1 MPLPAPFPRVLS
13 IAGSDPGGGAGIQAD
28 LKTFGA
34 LGAYGTAAVTALTV
48 QNTQGVHRVHPL
60 PAELVAAQA
69 EAVLA
74 DIRIDAVKI
83 GMLPDADCIR
93 AVAEVLRRHPVS
105 FVVLDPVLHATSGM
119 PLSTGAASAV
129 LLAELLPLADLITPN
144 LSELA
149 RLSGQP
155 QAADEDE
162 MLAQGRLLLAQGAR
176 AVLLKGGHWENSSQA
191 RDWLLTADGQTHPF
205 SSPRIDTPHTHG
217 TGCTLSSAIAAL
229 RPQHDSLPA
238 AVAEAKRYLQ
248 GALETG
254 SRWQLGHGRGPL
266 AHFWRQPH
274 GQEH

>member
-1 MPLPAPFPRVLS
+1 MSLPAPFPRVLT
-13 IAGSDPGGGAGIQAD
+13 IAGSDSGGGAGIQAD

-34 LGAYGTAAVTALTV
+34 LDAYGASVITAVTV
-48 QNTQGVHRVHPL
+48 QNTQGVQGVHVL
-60 PAELVAAQA
+60 PPDIIEAQA
-69 EAVLA
+69 DAVLG

-83 GMLPDADCIR
+83 GILPDAACIR
-93 AVAEVLRRHPVS
+93 AAAAVLRRHPVP
-105 FVVLDPVLHATSGM
+105 FVVLDPVLVATSGDS
-119 PLSTGAASAV
+119 LAV
-129 LLAELLPLADLITPN
+129 EDTVSLMLTELMPLADLITPN

-162 MLAQGRLLLAQGAR
+162 MLAQGRLLLTQGAR

-238 AVAEAKRYLQ
+238 AVAEAKRYLH

>member
-1 MPLPAPFPRVLS
+1 MNPAAPFPRVLT
-13 IAGSDPGGGAGIQAD
+13 IAGSDPSGGAGIQAD

-34 LGAYGTAAVTALTV
+34 LGAYGTAALTALTV

-69 EAVLA
+69 EAILA

-93 AVAEVLRRHPVS
+93 AVAGVLRRHPVP
-105 FVVLDPVLHATSGM
+105 FVVLDPVLRATSGM
-119 PLSTGAASAV
+119 SLSTDAASTV
-129 LLAELLPLADLITPN
+129 LLTELLPLADLLTPN
-144 LSELA
+144 LNELA
-149 RLSGQP
+149 RLSGRP
-155 QAADEDE
+155 PAADEDD
-162 MLAQGRLLLAQGAR
+162 MQHQGRLLQTQGAR
-176 AVLLKGGHWENSSQA
+176 AVLLKSGHWENRTDA
-191 RDWLLTADGQTHPF
+191 CDWLLTADGQTHSF
-205 SSPRIDTPHTHG
+205 SSPRLHTPHTHG

-229 RPQHDSLPA
+229 RPQHHSLTE

-266 AHFWRQPH
+266 AHFWRQQH
-274 GQEH
+274 GQDN

>member
-1 MPLPAPFPRVLS
+1 MSLPAPFPRVLT
-13 IAGSDPGGGAGIQAD
+13 IAGSDSGGGAGIQAD

-34 LGAYGTAAVTALTV
+34 LGTYGASVITAVTV
-48 QNTQGVHRVHPL
+48 QNTQGVQGVHVL
-60 PAELVAAQA
+60 PPDIIEAQA
-69 EAVLA
+69 DSVLG

-83 GMLPDADCIR
+83 GILPDAACIR
-93 AVAEVLRRHPVS
+93 AAAAVLRRHPVP
-105 FVVLDPVLHATSGM
+105 FVVLDPVLVATSGDS
-119 PLSTGAASAV
+119 LAV
-129 LLAELLPLADLITPN
+129 EDTVSLMLTELMPLADLITPN

-176 AVLLKGGHWENSSQA
+176 AVLLKGGHWEDSSQA

-238 AVAEAKRYLQ
+238 AVAEAKRYLH

-254 SRWQLGHGRGPL
+254 SRWQLGRGRGPL